1 MPTQQRSSS
10 TWIPNAEAP
19 VRNRH
24 STGATARAVDGADV
38 TCRRVTARAAR
49 CPCTAGAY
57 PLRTFSPIF
66 LAAAARAFSTV
77 GKDELCTWPS
87 APMRPYRTETAVPST
102 VTS

>member
-1 MPTQQRSSS
+1 MRK
-10 TWIPNAEAP
+10 
-19 VRNRH
+19 RH

-38 TCRRVTARAAR
+38 TWRRVTDRAAR

-66 LAAAARAFSTV
+66 FAAAARAFSAV
-77 GKDELCTWPS
+77 GNEELCNWPS